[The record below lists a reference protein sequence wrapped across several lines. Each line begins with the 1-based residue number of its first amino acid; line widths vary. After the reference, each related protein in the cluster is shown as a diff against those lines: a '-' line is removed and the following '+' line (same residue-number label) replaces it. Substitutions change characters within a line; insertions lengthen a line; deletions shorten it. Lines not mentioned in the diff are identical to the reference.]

1 MNLHPLV
8 VHAPIMLLLL
18 YPITILCS
26 IFWKKYEKEWM
37 FLSFVLLVGGFF
49 SVLLS
54 IGTGE
59 QLEDWVEWIAPSIVP
74 VFKRHE
80 EFAEMTRNLVLLALI
95 THVLGY
101 FFKKIPVLLLRG
113 VHVVL
118 AIGIAALVTLT
129 GAEGGRLTHEYHVGA
144 VHCQEIAHP
153 LTGIA
158 EALMPLQVT
167 EEQWQK
173 RKGGN
178 EAALSTRMRFEQ
190 ICKSAVT
197 QSGSTLKK

>member
-18 YPITILCS
+18 YPFTILCS

-37 FLSFVLLVGGFF
+37 FLSFVLILGGFF
-49 SVLLS
+49 SVMLS

-59 QLEDWVEWIAPSIVP
+59 QLEDWVEWIAPAVVP

-80 EFAEMTRNLVLLALI
+80 EFAEMTRNVVVIALLM
-95 THVLGY
+95 HVFGY
-101 FFKKIPVLLLRG
+101 FFKKLPVLFTKILHLA
-113 VHVVL
+113 L
-118 AIGIAALVTLT
+118 AIIIAVFVALT

-153 LTGIA
+153 LTGVA
-158 EALMPLQVT
+158 EALMPMTVT
-167 EEQWQK
+167 EDQWQTK
-173 RKGGN
+173 TKN
-178 EAALSTRMRFEQ
+178 APEALSTRMRFEQ
-190 ICKSAVT
+190 LCKRVST
-197 QSGSTLKK
+197 QSGSTLVK